1 MIKQVVISF
10 TICVLGIFATTSCAE
25 NNTGN
30 TEEIKMEDPQDNL
43 EVVTFGAGCFWCVEA
58 VFEELKGVKTVVS
71 GFSGGTVDNPSYNQV
86 ITENTGH
93 AEVCQIEYDPA
104 VVSFGEL
111 LMVFW
116 QTHDP
121 TTLNRQ
127 GNDQGPQY
135 RSAVFY
141 HTEEQKVIAEQY
153 KRQLDATGAWSNPI
167 ITEITAFTKFFE
179 ADPSHQEYY
188 ANNPTASYCTY
199 VIQPKLEK
207 FREAFKD
214 KLK

>member
-1 MIKQVVISF
+1 MKQLFISIG
-10 TICVLGIFATTSCAE
+10 ICVLGIFATTSCAE
-25 NNTGN
+25 QTTTDIREN
-30 TEEIKMEDPQDNL
+30 KMEEPQNNL

-58 VFEELKGVKTVVS
+58 VFEELKGVKSVIS

-86 ITENTGH
+86 ISGKTGH

-104 VVSFGEL
+104 TISFGEL

-121 TTLNRQ
+121 TTLNQQ
-127 GNDQGPQY
+127 GNDQGTQY

-141 HTEEQKVIAEQY
+141 HSEEQKIIAEQY
-153 KRQLDATGAWSNPI
+153 MRQLDATGAWNGPI
-167 ITEITAFTKFFE
+167 ITEITAFTRFYE
-179 ADPSHQEYY
+179 ADKAHQEYY
-188 ANNPTASYCTY
+188 ANNPSASYCTY
-199 VIQPKLEK
+199 VIQPKLDK